1 MNVHVSKFSL
11 AGTNSPQEYFSFQLD
26 EKIPLLFPN
35 NFSLVDQ
42 HKQNAHIISK
52 TSENSFT
59 YMRLNFEIRLS
70 VCRELQQHKKTSAF
84 VIFLYTNSWDS
95 KAHLAVT
102 ADKEPAPNGG

>member
-59 YMRLNFEIRLS
+59 YMYSILKLDYLS
-70 VCRELQQHKKTSAF
+70 VENFNKTKNPSAF
-84 VIFLYTNSWDS
+84 VISFIHKQLRQ
-95 KAHLAVT
+95 
-102 ADKEPAPNGG
+102 